1 MENIENLTRL
11 EAAVEKLLNTVSEM
25 KQEKLAFKA
34 RLASKEQEIETLGRE
49 LQAFQGERS
58 KIENKVNGLLNAIE
72 KWENLNGS
80 AESSGADEAATVE
93 KTLF

>member
-11 EAAVEKLLNTVSEM
+11 EAAVEKLLNTVIEM
-25 KQEKLAFKA
+25 KQEKLAFEA
-34 RLASKEQEIETLGRE
+34 SLASKEQEIETLSQE
-49 LQAFQGERS
+49 LQAFQVERS

-80 AESSGADEAATVE
+80 AESSGVDEASTVE